1 MTSRTDLCA
10 DKLRRRILAHD
21 GITWATDWDDLADP
35 AREFWRAQVRAVLAD
50 VLHSSHDAPCDPWEP
65 YSTAGLHVGT
75 DHTTRR
81 GTDRDAKKGRQ
92 T

>member
-21 GITWATDWDDLADP
+21 GTTWATDWDDLADP
-35 AREFWRAQVRAVLAD
+35 ARAFWRAQVRAVLAD

-65 YSTAGLHVGT
+65 YATAGLHVGP
-75 DHTTRR
+75 DHDTRAGHPAR
-81 GTDRDAKKGRQ
+81 ETRKENR
-92 T
+92 